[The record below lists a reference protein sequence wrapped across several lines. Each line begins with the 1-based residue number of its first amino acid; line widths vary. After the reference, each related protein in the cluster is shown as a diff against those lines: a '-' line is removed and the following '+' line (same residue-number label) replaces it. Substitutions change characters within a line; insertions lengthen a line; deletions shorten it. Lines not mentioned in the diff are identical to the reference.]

1 MTIHH
6 YFSALRENDNVRM
19 FDPEYNKD
27 LYLPDID
34 LPWDEE
40 DDRIP
45 ELTGTVSRVYTTN
58 NFGPVLDLKL
68 EDGSRVTLYEHDDW
82 KIEIIQTGKNIAVD
96 EHYMWQ
102 DVQGNWQLAVHETLD
117 TWRYNN
123 NLYAREDLKKFLPA
137 SAFHLKLNR

>member
-1 MTIHH
+1 MTIQH

-27 LYLPDID
+27 LYLPEID
-34 LPWDEE
+34 LHWDEE
-40 DDRIP
+40 DARIP

-82 KIEIIQTGKNIAVD
+82 KIEIIQTSKNVAVD

-102 DVQGNWQLAVHETLD
+102 DAKGNWQLAVHETLD

-123 NLYAREDLKKFLPA
+123 NLYVREDLKKFLPA